1 MSAVRPPCR
10 RALLAV
16 IVPAVLAACGT
27 KEQAP
32 PPGTTLAA
40 APSAAP
46 ATTTTTVTP
55 TTTTTTLP
63 PPVWRTTRWGMTR
76 REVLAALPGE
86 AQRLPQAVD
95 FGAPVG
101 GSTDVAIPSYEAD
114 GVKFRVLLGF
124 DADALNRVHLNASKA
139 GASTCGDLE
148 KALTG
153 KHGEPADRGT
163 AQTSSRV
170 STTTWKR
177 PDQTVTLTCTEVQ
190 TLNFRTVA
198 LDYTPPA
205 P

>member
-1 MSAVRPPCR
+1 MSAVRKPFR

-16 IVPAVLAACGT
+16 IVPAVLAASCGT

-32 PPGTTLAA
+32 PPSTTLAA

-46 ATTTTTVTP
+46 ATTATAAT

-124 DADALNRVHLNASKA
+124 DADALNRVHLNAGKA
-139 GASTCGDLE
+139 TGSTCADLE

-153 KHGEPADRGT
+153 RHGEPADRST

-170 STTTWKR
+170 TTTTWKR

-190 TLNFRTVA
+190 ALNFRTVA

>member
-1 MSAVRPPCR
+1 MSDARTPYR
-10 RALLAV
+10 RALLAA
-16 IVPAVLAACGT
+16 ILPAALAACGP
-27 KEQAP
+27 KEQAAP
-32 PPGTTLAA
+32 PAITVSA

-46 ATTTTTVTP
+46 ATTTTVTP

-76 REVLAALPGE
+76 KEVLAALPGE

-101 GSTDVAIPSYEAD
+101 GSTDTAIPAYEAD

-124 DADALNRVHLNASKA
+124 AGDKLDRVHMTAGSP
-139 GASTCGDLE
+139 GASTCANLE
-148 KALTG
+148 KALVER
-153 KHGEPADRGT
+153 HGEPAERGT
-163 AQTSSRV
+163 TQTSSRV
-170 STTTWKR
+170 TTIVWKR

-190 TLNFRTVA
+190 SLNFRTVA

>member
-1 MSAVRPPCR
+1 MSAVRKPCR

-16 IVPAVLAACGT
+16 IVPAVLGACGT

-46 ATTTTTVTP
+46 ATTTTATT

-114 GVKFRVLLGF
+114 GVKFRALLGF
-124 DADALNRVHLNASKA
+124 DADALNRVRLVAGSP
-139 GASTCGDLE
+139 GASTCATLE
-148 KALTG
+148 KALIER
-153 KHGEPADRGT
+153 HGEPADRGT
-163 AQTSSRV
+163 TQTSSRV

-198 LDYTPPA
+198 LDYTPPV